1 MAQVV
6 KNLPADAGVPRDP
19 GLIPG
24 MGRFPGGEHGNLL
37 QYSFWEISERSPWGS
52 KESDTTEA
60 NEYSTIN
67 SVQCVCVKG

>member
-19 GLIPG
+19 GSIPG

-37 QYSFWEISERSPWGS
+37 QYSCWDNFMNRG
-52 KESDTTEA
+52 
-60 NEYSTIN
+60 
-67 SVQCVCVKG
+67 V